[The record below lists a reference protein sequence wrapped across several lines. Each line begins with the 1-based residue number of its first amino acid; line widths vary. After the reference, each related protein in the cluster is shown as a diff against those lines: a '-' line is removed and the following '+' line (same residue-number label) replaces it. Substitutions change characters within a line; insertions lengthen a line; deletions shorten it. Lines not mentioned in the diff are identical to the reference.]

1 MMAFGKLKLTKV
13 SNKELAKRN
22 ILIRPPE
29 PPLDILMRDPT
40 NSIYIGKTSIFQIPF
55 YWTYENVK
63 SPHIAVVG
71 MTGSGKSYFIKTFL
85 LRAAFVWGTNSL
97 IFDWAGEYRD
107 WAREKGKVISLGK
120 GSYLNLLDL
129 GGMKPYD
136 RVDQIMKTLG
146 LVLGNDLEQFDE
158 RKRLIGG
165 AIVKAYQDAKYRL
178 DSVDQKDELGKSL
191 TPPTLKDVVR
201 TLEEFQQ
208 TGNYPYPT
216 ELAAS
221 IDLLKKFTRSGQ
233 DYFAQPSTVSLDEL
247 INSGIVDMDLSGLP
261 SEEQRVL
268 GALTILQF
276 VKEKMRQVGYA
287 KQRGLRL
294 LVVIDEAWKIAG
306 DDNSDV
312 VLIVREGRKYN
323 FGVIV
328 ASQSPTDISPNIF
341 SNAGTIFILN
351 IFKPDALN
359 YLQDALQFSN
369 YIRDQIIQFPQ
380 GRAAVKMF
388 LQEQTSKFS
397 GKMFVVDRIEGEE
410 ASKQYFL
417 MLEEVLTK
425 KQRIEGAENFI
436 SFSADDLKRKLAQ
449 YGLSNDKIEA
459 IGKKFEKQLGR
470 RLDIISYVLG
480 LDEAGLDRR
489 SITEL
494 LKDVGID
501 DITIINI
508 FGKVDLKKTELK
520 AG

>member
-1 MMAFGKLKLTKV
+1 MQFGKLRLAKI
-13 SNKELAKRN
+13 SNKELARRN
-22 ILIRPPE
+22 ILVRPPE
-29 PPLDILMRDPT
+29 PPLGILMKDPT
-40 NSIYIGKTSIFQIPF
+40 NSIYIGKTAIFQIPF
-55 YWTYENVK
+55 YWTFENVK
-63 SPHIAVVG
+63 APHIVVVG

-97 IFDWAGEYRD
+97 IFDWAGEYKD
-107 WAREKGKVISLGK
+107 WAREKGKVIALGK

-136 RVDQIMKTLG
+136 RIDQIMKTLL
-146 LVLGNDLEQFDE
+146 LVFGNDLDQFDE
-158 RKRLIGG
+158 RKRLIAG
-165 AIVKAYQDAKYRL
+165 ALVKAYQDAKFRL
-178 DSVDQKDELGKSL
+178 DSSEHKDELGKSL

-201 TLEEFQQ
+201 VLEDYQQ
-208 TGNYPYPT
+208 MGNYPYPT

-233 DYFAQPSTVSLDEL
+233 DYFAQPSSVSLDEL
-247 INSGIVDMDLSGLP
+247 VTSGIVDLDLSGLP

-276 VKEKMRQVGYA
+276 VKEKMRLIGIT
-287 KQRGLRL
+287 KQRGLKL

-397 GKMFVVDRIEGEE
+397 GKMFVVDKIEGEE
-410 ASKQYFL
+410 VSKQYFITL
-417 MLEEVLTK
+417 DEVLTK
-425 KQRIEGAENFI
+425 KQKAEGMEPFTAL
-436 SFSADDLKRKLAQ
+436 STDDLKRRLVQ
-449 YGLSNDKIEA
+449 YGVSNDKVDA
-459 IGKKFEKQLGR
+459 IIKKFEKQPGR
-470 RLDIISYVLG
+470 RLDVISYVIML
-480 LDEAGLDRR
+480 EQFSLDRR
-489 SITEL
+489 SITEF

-508 FGKVDLKKTELK
+508 FGKVDLKKAELR
-520 AG
+520 AA